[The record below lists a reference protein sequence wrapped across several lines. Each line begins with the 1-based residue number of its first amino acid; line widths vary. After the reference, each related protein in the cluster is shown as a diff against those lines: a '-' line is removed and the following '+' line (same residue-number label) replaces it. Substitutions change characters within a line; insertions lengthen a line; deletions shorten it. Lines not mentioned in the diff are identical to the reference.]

1 MQIGKEEI
9 EQYFN
14 GEKTL
19 EETLDNIERR
29 VNEELAKQ

>member
-14 GEKTL
+14 GEKSL
-19 EETLDNIERR
+19 EDTLDSMESR
-29 VNEELAKQ
+29 VNEALGK